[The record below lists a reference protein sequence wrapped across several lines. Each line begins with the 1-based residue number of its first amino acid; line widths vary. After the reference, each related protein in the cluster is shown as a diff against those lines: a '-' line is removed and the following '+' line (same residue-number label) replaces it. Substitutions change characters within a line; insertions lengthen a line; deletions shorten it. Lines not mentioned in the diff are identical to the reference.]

1 MLILFQ
7 EVDVSGRDDAHQL
20 SAHLAIICYRDSTE
34 AVASL
39 GLEHISYTFFGAH
52 HHRVC
57 DESLLITLEEEGEGG
72 KNRQEKEQSSRMNEI
87 NGKREKWDK

>member
-7 EVDVSGRDDAHQL
+7 EVDVSGRYDAHQL
-20 SAHLAIICYRDSTE
+20 SAHLAIICYRNSTE

-39 GLEHISYTFFGAH
+39 SLEHISYTFFGAH
-52 HHRVC
+52 HYRVC
-57 DESLLITLEEEGEGG
+57 DESLLITLEEEGGEG
-72 KNRQEKEQSSRMNEI
+72 KNRQEKEQWSRMNKI